1 MESEHIE
8 NDRDIQTGPI
18 DEKETVCNWFA
29 SNSVFGESIVILKKE
44 KIMEMGDGNI
54 HAFVVTFP
62 LHSLQT
68 CQVMLKSE
76 CFE

>member
-54 HAFVVTFP
+54 HAFVVENP
-62 LHSLQT
+62 LFYLTIIYH
-68 CQVMLKSE
+68 MI
-76 CFE
+76 

>member
-54 HAFVVTFP
+54 HAFVVEQ
-62 LHSLQT
+62 LHRFFTIESACT
-68 CQVMLKSE
+68 IMK
-76 CFE
+76 F